1 VLRLISTDAF
11 EAIGVCPIECIGV
24 AARIAA
30 PCPCGAGDLDSSG
43 GRGQEGASIDHGL
56 VAVAVALAQRR
67 QASSFSGRIC

>member
-1 VLRLISTDAF
+1 LISTDAF